1 MKRNNLFELSI
12 IRALLLIVLI
22 IMAGG
27 CAKTQQVKSV
37 EPSGF
42 LGDYTQLEEGESGQA
57 LLIYINQNADFSAYD
72 KIIIDSVTIWRG
84 ESSDLDDVPKEELS
98 NLSHYLYSA
107 VKEQLEADYRIV
119 DQPGEGTMRIR
130 LALTEAG
137 SSARVMDILTT
148 YLPPAR
154 LISEGKKLATGTH
167 TFVGKAA
174 VEMEII
180 DSVTNQRLAAAV
192 DKRAGGK
199 HYKGATDTWAD
210 VKQAA
215 DYWAEKINTRLKELQ
230 SR

>member
-1 MKRNNLFELSI
+1 MEKKNLFGVLF
-12 IRALLLIVLI
+12 IRALLLMGLI

-37 EPSGF
+37 EISGF
-42 LGDYTQLEEGESGQA
+42 LGDYTQLQEGKGDLA
-57 LLIYINQNADFSAYD
+57 LLHYVNPKADFSAYD
-72 KIIIDSVTIWRG
+72 KIILDSVTIWAG
-84 ESSDLDDVPKEELS
+84 EDSDLGNIPKEDLD
-98 NLSHYLYSA
+98 NIAHHLYSA
-107 VKEQLEADYRIV
+107 VKKQIEGDYRIV
-119 DQPGEGTMRIR
+119 DEPGEGTMRIR

-137 SSARVMDILTT
+137 SSVRVMDILTT

-154 LISEGKKLATGTH
+154 LISEGKRLATGTH
-167 TFVGKAA
+167 AFVGSASI
-174 VEMEII
+174 EIDII

-199 HYKGATDTWAD
+199 YYEGSTDTWAD

-215 DYWAEKINTRLKELQ
+215 DYWAEKINAKLKELR